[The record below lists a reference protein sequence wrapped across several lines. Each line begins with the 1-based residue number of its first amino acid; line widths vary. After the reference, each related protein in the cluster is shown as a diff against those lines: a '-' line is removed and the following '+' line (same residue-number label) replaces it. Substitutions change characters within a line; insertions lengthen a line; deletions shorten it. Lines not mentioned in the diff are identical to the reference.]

1 VLGVIRRICGL
12 PRVNGFV
19 FNTYG
24 ERAVVTR
31 STRGLLLF
39 GAASVA
45 ISMSRLALQA
55 AMLRFDIGSQE
66 MERLV
71 APGPTQHAVV

>member
-1 VLGVIRRICGL
+1 M
-12 PRVNGFV
+12 
-19 FNTYG
+19 
-24 ERAVVTR
+24 TR

-55 AMLRFDIGSQE
+55 AMLDIGSQE

-71 APGPTQHAVV
+71 APGPTQHAVVLSSSH

>member
-1 VLGVIRRICGL
+1 
-12 PRVNGFV
+12 
-19 FNTYG
+19 
-24 ERAVVTR
+24 VTR

-55 AMLRFDIGSQE
+55 AMLDIGSQE

-71 APGPTQHAVV
+71 APGPTQYAVV

>member
-1 VLGVIRRICGL
+1 
-12 PRVNGFV
+12 
-19 FNTYG
+19 
-24 ERAVVTR
+24 VTR

-71 APGPTQHAVV
+71 APGPTQHAVM